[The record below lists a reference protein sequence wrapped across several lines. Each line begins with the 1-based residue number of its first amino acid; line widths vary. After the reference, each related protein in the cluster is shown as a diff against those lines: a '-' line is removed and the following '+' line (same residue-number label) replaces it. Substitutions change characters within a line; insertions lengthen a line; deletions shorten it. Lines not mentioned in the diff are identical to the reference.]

1 MDAKKTQ
8 TNCGWTHT
16 YADGFIAERC
26 AACEAD
32 VLSSVNGG
40 IAENY
45 QSRIASLLGVAPL
58 MIVALR
64 LCATPA
70 SLREALPAGSSREI
84 LFAFIRVSYSC
95 PFAVCLRFLT
105 YAVLGE
111 NDFGSGAGALDGA
124 RDLYG
129 QCGVAVAGHC
139 V

>member
-1 MDAKKTQ
+1 
-8 TNCGWTHT
+8 
-16 YADGFIAERC
+16 
-26 AACEAD
+26 
-32 VLSSVNGG
+32 
-40 IAENY
+40 
-45 QSRIASLLGVAPL
+45 

-111 NDFGSGAGALDGA
+111 NDFGSGVGALDGA
-124 RDLYG
+124 GDLYG
-129 QCGVAVAGHC
+129 
-139 V
+139 